1 MRVRPVIYAILEAL
15 CRVLFTYD
23 CAGEEHVPRTGPAVV
38 ASNHPSYLD
47 PIVLSLQLPRS
58 IRFMAYKGLFK
69 IPVLASILRFFGA
82 FPVDIRPGHG
92 REAYAQAKELVEAG
106 EVVGIFPEG
115 RRSRTGWMEPA
126 LREGAARL
134 AWETG
139 APLVPA
145 TITGAFRAWPHFR
158 ALPTPARVRVRFHA
172 PIDPKTF
179 RAQPEEQALASLLAE
194 LRRRV
199 ERSLLP
205 GVKADLRTAVVYLG
219 PAPRPR
225 VHELAAALAYAAP
238 MWPAAGPAAAVLPA
252 LAYLAYLAADV
263 KLIPQSRFV
272 KRLRNASALVFSLVG
287 AWLVARAF
295 GLPLAAPAALAAVLA
310 GAWLP
315 HLYERGQIAVGFVR
329 GGVVACVLAVGALA
343 LAPLPAGPHIALCA
357 YAAAYSW
364 DRRTIFWRYAVPVLV
379 VYAVAVALT
388 MGGGRGLAWH
398 AAAGLLGWLVTR
410 WIPYHRAPGAPPGAP
425 IVGSATTRPR
435 TQSGEPTT

>member
-1 MRVRPVIYAILEAL
+1 
-15 CRVLFTYD
+15 
-23 CAGEEHVPRTGPAVV
+23 
-38 ASNHPSYLD
+38 
-47 PIVLSLQLPRS
+47 
-58 IRFMAYKGLFK
+58 
-69 IPVLASILRFFGA
+69 
-82 FPVDIRPGHG
+82 
-92 REAYAQAKELVEAG
+92 
-106 EVVGIFPEG
+106 
-115 RRSRTGWMEPA
+115 MESS

-158 ALPTPARVRVRFHA
+158 ALPTPARVRVKFHA
-172 PIDPKTF
+172 PIDPTPF
-179 RAQPEEQALASLLAE
+179 HGQPEEQALASLLGE

-205 GVKADLRTAVVYLG
+205 GVKADLRTAVLYLG
-219 PAPRPR
+219 PAARPR
-225 VHELAAALAYAAP
+225 LHELAAPLAYAAG

-272 KRLRNASALVFSLVG
+272 KRLRNASALLFALVG
-287 AWLVARAF
+287 AWLIVRAF
-295 GLPLAAPAALAAVLA
+295 DLPRAAPAALAAIVA

-329 GGVVACVLAVGALA
+329 GGVLACALAVGALA
-343 LAPLPAGPHIALCA
+343 LAPLPAGPHIALSV

-364 DRRTIFWRYAVPVLV
+364 DRRTIFWRYAVPVLA
-379 VYAVAVALT
+379 VYAVAVTLT

-398 AAAGLLGWLVTR
+398 AAAGLIAWLVTR
-410 WIPYHRAPGAPPGAP
+410 W
-425 IVGSATTRPR
+425 TT
-435 TQSGEPTT
+435 T